1 MDNHGSRERA
11 KTGRQRSGLRAE
23 LEQMAVPFESVRRQ
37 IDGVQGWLR
46 TVRRTEAAPVK
57 EIAGRL
63 GVLEREALRLETA
76 EENGRITL
84 GRLREVAQA
93 MDYELVYALLP
104 KETTFEDDGSAT
116 AEGKAGDAAGENAGT
131 SAEGDEE
138 EVRRCERAHGSGAGG
153 EAGAA
158 KKGERGRRLGS
169 C

>member
-104 KETTFEDDGSAT
+104 KETTFEEMALRLQREKQET
-116 AEGKAGDAAGENAGT
+116 RRERRQERVRKEMKKRYGDASVLMVLAL
-131 SAEGDEE
+131 
-138 EVRRCERAHGSGAGG
+138 EVRRELRRRAREVGG
-153 EAGAA
+153 
-158 KKGERGRRLGS
+158 
-169 C
+169 